1 VLVVDDERD
10 AQQVARTALER
21 CGVEVRTADSAGQAL
36 DVLARWVPTVLVSDI
51 AMPNEDGFALIRR
64 VRALEATSGGHVPAL
79 AFTALARAEDRTRVL
94 AAGFDGYVAK
104 PVDPAKL
111 IDAVVA
117 AAHSASRDSVP

>member
-1 VLVVDDERD
+1 
-10 AQQVARTALER
+10 
-21 CGVEVRTADSAGQAL
+21 
-36 DVLARWVPTVLVSDI
+36 
-51 AMPNEDGFALIRR
+51 
-64 VRALEATSGGHVPAL
+64 
-79 AFTALARAEDRTRVL
+79 VL